1 MLAPR
6 PRRQCQHRYE
16 TETIRSHGSA
26 VRTCAAGAR
35 FHNVEDVLER
45 LAHLVIRRRRWV
57 VLGWLALTLFGLF
70 TTTRLADRWF
80 ESFSIPGY
88 SAYEANQRTLKTF
101 GSGEQAPLV
110 AVFHSD
116 GDVTKAKGIETAVA
130 KGSAVNPGSRTSSYF
145 STGSDAYLSQDRHTT
160 FAEIYPSGEPG
171 FSSTV
176 HVKDVRA
183 ALKSAV
189 PPGVSVNLTG
199 RDPLYEDVGGSE
211 GPSLAIEILIG
222 VVGALLVLLFVF
234 GTLTA
239 VSLPLAIA
247 ATSILTTFSAVWALT
262 YVTDVSIIV
271 QFLVALVGL
280 GVAIDYSLLMIFR
293 FREEIHHGRDVE
305 DAVVETMTH
314 AGRSVIVSGSTVA
327 IGLLSMVILPLPF
340 IRSIGLGGMLI
351 PAVSVLASITLLPVL
366 LFKLGH
372 RIDSL
377 RVIPKRIVSAD
388 PGEAGFWHRWAATV
402 FRRPLLVALAGL
414 AIVALLLIP
423 ASDLNPSDAEA
434 KNLPGKGDAFV
445 GRAVLDRS
453 GISAGAIKP
462 FVVLVERDGRPA
474 TLQRLVAELERTPG
488 IAGAAAPPAW
498 RKGDSALVEA
508 IPAVDASSRA
518 ARKTIS
524 KLQHDVLPSV
534 AASAG
539 GGTKIT
545 LAGVAPE
552 ERDFVHAVYG
562 NFPYVLG
569 FVILL
574 TFVLLMRAFRS
585 IVLPLKAVLL
595 NLISLGCAFGVVVFI
610 FQQGHGSHSIWGIQA
625 TDAVISW
632 IPLMIFAFLYGLS
645 MDYEVFIVTRIRE
658 AYDETRDTGKAV
670 TLGLARTGKLVTS
683 AALVL
688 VFAFFSLSTGPGPDI
703 KQFGIGLAAGVLI
716 DATLIRALLVPSIM
730 LLLGRANWWFPSWVG
745 RALLVRSP
753 QPAVE
758 RE

>member
-1 MLAPR
+1 M
-6 PRRQCQHRYE
+6 
-16 TETIRSHGSA
+16 
-26 VRTCAAGAR
+26 
-35 FHNVEDVLER
+35 LER
-45 LAHLVIRRRRWV
+45 LAYFVIRRRRWI
-57 VLGWLALTLFGLF
+57 VLAWVFLTLFGLF

-110 AVFHSD
+110 AVFRSD
-116 GDVTKAKGIETAVA
+116 GDVTAQKGIQQAVSKA
-130 KGSAVNPGSRTSSYF
+130 SAVSPGSRASSYF
-145 STGSDAYLSQDRHTT
+145 STGSRAYVSKDGHST
-160 FAEIYPSGEPG
+160 FAEIYPPKNPG

-176 HVKDVRA
+176 PVKRVRA
-183 ALKSAV
+183 ALKQATPS
-189 PPGVSVNLTG
+189 GVTVNLTG
-199 RDPLYEDVGGSE
+199 RDPLFDDIGGTA

-222 VVGALLVLLFVF
+222 GVGALLVLLFVF

-239 VSLPLAIA
+239 VSLPLVVA

-262 YVTDVSIIV
+262 YVTNVSIIV

-280 GVAIDYSLLMIFR
+280 GIAIDYSLLMLFR
-293 FREEIHHGRDVE
+293 FREELHHGKDVE
-305 DAVVETMTH
+305 TALVETMTH
-314 AGRSVIVSGSTVA
+314 AGRSVVVSGSTVA
-327 IGLLSMVILPLPF
+327 IGLLSMVLLPLPF

-366 LFKLGH
+366 LLKLGH

-388 PGEAGFWHRWAATV
+388 PGEAGFWARWARV
-402 FRRPLLVALAGL
+402 VLRRPVRVVLAGL
-414 AIVALLLIP
+414 ALVVLLLIP
-423 ASDLNPSDAEA
+423 AAQLNPSEA
-434 KNLPGKGDAFV
+434 QAKDLPGKGDAFA
-445 GRAVLDRS
+445 GLAALNS
-453 GISAGAIKP
+453 AGISPGVLKP
-462 FVVLVERDGRPA
+462 FDVLVEGHA
-474 TLQRLVAELERTPG
+474 TTRRLDELVGTLERTPG

-498 RKGDSALVEA
+498 RKGDVAIVEA
-508 IPAVDASSRA
+508 FADVDASSKP

-524 KLQHDVLPSV
+524 RLQHDVLPSV
-534 AASAG
+534 AGQTGAR
-539 GGTKIT
+539 IT
-545 LAGVAPE
+545 LGGLAPE
-552 ERDFVHAVYG
+552 DRDFVHAVYG

-585 IVLPLKAVLL
+585 IVLPLKAVIL

-610 FQQGHGSHSIWGIQA
+610 FQQGHGSDPIWGLKA
-625 TDAVISW
+625 TNAVISW

-658 AYDETRDTGKAV
+658 AYDETKDTAKAV
-670 TLGLARTGKLVTS
+670 SLGLARTGKLVTS
-683 AALVL
+683 AAMVL

-716 DATLIRALLVPSIM
+716 DATLIRALLVPS
-730 LLLGRANWWFPSWVG
+730 
-745 RALLVRSP
+745 
-753 QPAVE
+753 
-758 RE
+758 